1 MKNLLNIIF
10 IITLNFYISYSQN
23 IDYGSSSDY
32 LYKNE
37 SFNLF
42 LTLDSN
48 YNRNIKFIET
58 ASKNNYVHNQVETN
72 SKYGINNF
80 AIISMIQN
88 IQINENSSSL
98 TISYFQSLNLFDNLK
113 SLKKISKDYSSFPN
127 VHFQKFEKVLIN
139 NSLFIKRVGYYDNTF
154 FIETFIKKEDGHLFF
169 YVLKYDN
176 NNIEFKNYIYYK
188 LNIKQV

>member
-98 TISYFQSLNLFDNLK
+98 TISYFQYLNLFDNLK

-139 NSLFIKRVGYYDNTF
+139 NSLFIKRLGYYDNNF

-176 NNIEFKNYIYYK
+176 KNIEFKNYIYYK